1 MPLTPEALYIQLGQ
15 IITDMP
21 DLKNH
26 GWNTPEGQQ
35 WLGRAT
41 VLVEA
46 AGDLTDALNFRVTV
60 QGLSANPLVPGHPA
74 SVQRITAI
82 LYQALARAEM
92 LAPGAS
98 RNGFIPT
105 GEPFTALSA
114 VARVFGDA
122 TQSIFI
128 IDPYADAGLL
138 DDYVLQAREGL
149 TIHVLAD
156 TQSVKAGLA
165 PAMRRWN
172 AQYAE
177 TRPLEIRLAP
187 ARSLHDRLIIIDGST
202 AWSIGQSFNALAT
215 RSPTALVKIDNETAG
230 MKIAAY
236 SGLWNDAAVLS

>member
-1 MPLTPEALYIQLGQ
+1 MPLTAEALYIQLGQ

-21 DLKNH
+21 DLRNH
-26 GWNTPEGQQ
+26 GWDTPQGQQ

-46 AGDLTDALNFRVTV
+46 AGDLTDALNFRTTV
-60 QGLSANPLVPGHPA
+60 QNLSTNPLVPGHPA
-74 SVQRITAI
+74 AVQRMTAI
-82 LYQALARAEM
+82 LYQALARAE
-92 LAPGAS
+92 LQAPAAA

-114 VARVFGDA
+114 VARAFGEA
-122 TQSIFI
+122 NQSIFI

-138 DDYVLQAREGL
+138 DDYVLQAREG
-149 TIHVLAD
+149 ISIRVLAD
-156 TQSVKAGLA
+156 AQSVKAGLA

-172 AQYAE
+172 AQYADA
-177 TRPLEIRLAP
+177 RPLEIRLAP
-187 ARSLHDRLIIIDGST
+187 QRSLHDRLIIVDGAT

-236 SGLWNDAAVLS
+236 DGLWNDATVLS